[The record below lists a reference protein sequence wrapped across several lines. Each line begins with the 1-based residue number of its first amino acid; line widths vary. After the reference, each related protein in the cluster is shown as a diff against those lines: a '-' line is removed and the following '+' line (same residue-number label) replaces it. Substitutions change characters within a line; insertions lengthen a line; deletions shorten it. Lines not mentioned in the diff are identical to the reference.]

1 MLYLSTTQSKSIVAT
16 LKEKSTLLTPFYT
29 WRILN
34 RDSQVETIFAPE
46 NFSMSPYYDAFTVSI
61 GTPSQATGSNVYI
74 DVVQGQYDYFVYQ
87 TPTEYSLSMT
97 DSVVETGILQ
107 ILGTGVNI
115 AQFTQS
121 DDDTIK
127 IFNYL

>member
-1 MLYLSTTQSKSIVAT
+1 MLYLSTTQSKSVVAT
-16 LKEKSTLLTPFYT
+16 LREKSTLLNPYYT

-46 NFSMSPYYDAFTVSI
+46 NYSYSPYYDAFTISV
-61 GTPSQATGSNVYI
+61 GTPSTSTGSNVYI
-74 DVVQGQYDYFVYQ
+74 DVVQGQYDYMVYQ

-107 ILGTGVNI
+107 ILGTGVSI
-115 AQFTQS
+115 TQFTQS
-121 DDDTIK
+121 DDDQIK